1 MWYFE
6 HILNLTVKDGLEMV
20 KEGVE
25 KIQDSVA
32 YWTTTPKIKEDFEE
46 TAKLL
51 LIHCARNLVIDCPT
65 R

>member
-1 MWYFE
+1 
-6 HILNLTVKDGLEMV
+6 MV